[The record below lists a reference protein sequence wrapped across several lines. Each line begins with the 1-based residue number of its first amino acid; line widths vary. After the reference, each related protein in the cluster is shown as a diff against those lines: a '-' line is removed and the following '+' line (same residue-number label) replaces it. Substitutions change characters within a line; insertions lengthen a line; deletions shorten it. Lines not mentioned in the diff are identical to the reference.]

1 LLKYRAFARANFKR
15 SSAAVAIY
23 TYIGNAH
30 VHTGGAIPK
39 TEIEIDLEI
48 AKQVAA
54 ATAGFDSFEIAR
66 LKLLVAGADAQS
78 FS

>member
-1 LLKYRAFARANFKR
+1 M
-15 SSAAVAIY
+15 
-23 TYIGNAH
+23 
-30 VHTGGAIPK
+30 PK

-54 ATAGFDSFEIAR
+54 ATAGFDPQKIAR
-66 LKLLVAGADAQS
+66 LKLLVAGADPQS